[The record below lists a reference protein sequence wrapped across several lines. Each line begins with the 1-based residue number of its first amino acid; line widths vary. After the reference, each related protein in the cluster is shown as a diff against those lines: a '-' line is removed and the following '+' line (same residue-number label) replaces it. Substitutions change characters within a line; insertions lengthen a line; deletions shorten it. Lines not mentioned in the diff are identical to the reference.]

1 MARGSGYWKRSVGW
15 AIGSRGDPFVRAS
28 LRLALIYLALTVA
41 LVAAVSAVL
50 YLALERNLASEEGS
64 EFTNEARRAQFV
76 ARTLGNLRAEILLTD
91 TGLLVLLA
99 GGSVLLA
106 RRTLRP
112 VQRGVDAQK
121 VFISNASHEL
131 RTPLAILKTEYQ
143 VADRDHG
150 PPEDFSAFLADG
162 LREIDRMSRI
172 VDDLLTLSRIDAHEE
187 KLDMSALDIGAA
199 VGRSVE
205 RLRLLA
211 EQRGLDIAWSD
222 GLRIEVRG
230 DEGKLEHAVLNVL
243 KNAIEHSPPGST
255 VAVRL
260 RHHARKAEIEI
271 EDRGDGIA
279 PDDLPHVFERFY
291 RARQSRAGASP
302 NGNGLGLSIAQWIVH
317 AHRGTVRV
325 SSTPGSGTTVTISL
339 PAASSSLHVAPLD

>member
-1 MARGSGYWKRSVGW
+1 VGW
-15 AIGSRGDPFVRAS
+15 ATGSRSDAFVRAS

-50 YLALERNLASEEGS
+50 YLALERNLATEEGG
-64 EFTNEARRAQFV
+64 EFANEAVRAQFV
-76 ARTLGNLRAEILLTD
+76 TRTLHNLRVEILLTD
-91 TGLLVLLA
+91 AGILVLLA
-99 GGSVLLA
+99 GGSLLLA

-112 VQRGVDAQK
+112 VQLGVDAQR

-143 VADRDHG
+143 VAARTDE
-150 PPEDFSAFLADG
+150 PPEDFRVFLSDG
-162 LREIDRMSRI
+162 LQEIDRMSRI
-172 VDDLLTLSRIDAHEE
+172 VDDLLTLSRIDAHRE
-187 KLDMSALDIGAA
+187 KLDMSALDLGAA
-199 VGRSVE
+199 VGRTVE

-211 EQRGLDIAWSD
+211 GQRDVDIAWDD
-222 GLRIEVRG
+222 GPAVEVRG
-230 DEGKLEHAVLNVL
+230 DEDKLEHALLNVL
-243 KNAIEHSPPGST
+243 KNAIEHSPPGSM

-260 RHHARKAEIEI
+260 RHRARKAEIEI

-279 PDDLPHVFERFY
+279 PEDLPHVFERFY
-291 RARQSRAGASP
+291 RARQSRTESSS

-317 AHRGTVRV
+317 AHRGSVKVT
-325 SSTPGSGTTVTISL
+325 SSPGSGTTVTISL